1 MSLIC
6 GANGLFPCP
15 ICLVPK
21 DQLMM
26 IWREF
31 EKWTGAKALQ
41 LLAESRAA
49 STLKNAEQILKNWS
63 LHPVDVCVFLCQT
76 KTNAYPFLNQ
86 NAFLELGYTDPYEAL
101 SFDRLHAFHGGLFGH
116 HIWPLLKAHI
126 ETLSAAEVAQVDAQ

>member
-1 MSLIC
+1 MLLPVATLAELGIHYPCGDGIERHLFIWVIILSADYEEQYGILPIIFTLLILICSKIYRCLMSLIR

-26 IWREF
+26 IWKEF
-31 EKWTGAKALQ
+31 EKRTGAKALQ

-63 LHPVDVCVFLCQT
+63 LRPVDVCVI
-76 KTNAYPFLNQ
+76 
-86 NAFLELGYTDPYEAL
+86 L
-101 SFDRLHAFHGGLFGH
+101 S
-116 HIWPLLKAHI
+116 
-126 ETLSAAEVAQVDAQ
+126 

>member
-1 MSLIC
+1 MLLPVADLAELGIHYPCGDGIDRHLFIWVIILSADYEEQYEMSFIIFKLLILICPKMYRCLMSLIC

-63 LHPVDVCVFLCQT
+63 LHPVDVCVFLC
-76 KTNAYPFLNQ
+76 
-86 NAFLELGYTDPYEAL
+86 
-101 SFDRLHAFHGGLFGH
+101 
-116 HIWPLLKAHI
+116 
-126 ETLSAAEVAQVDAQ
+126 